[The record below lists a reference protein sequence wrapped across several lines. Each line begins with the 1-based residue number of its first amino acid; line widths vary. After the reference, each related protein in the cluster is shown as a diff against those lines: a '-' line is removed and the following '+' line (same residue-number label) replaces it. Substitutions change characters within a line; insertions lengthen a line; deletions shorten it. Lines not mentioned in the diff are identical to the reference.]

1 MKKFDIVALGEP
13 LYELN
18 QQPDGLFLPGFG
30 GDTSNVTIAAAR
42 LGAKCAYITKLGQD
56 PFGDAIVSL
65 WRTEGVDAGAVCRHP
80 TAQTGIYLV
89 THGDAGHGFSY
100 FRKGSA
106 ASLMTPDDVPER
118 LIAES
123 SWLHVSGISQA
134 ISASAA
140 DAVTHAIAVAKRSH
154 TRVSYDT
161 NLRLRLWTKEAARP
175 VIEAT
180 AAEADILKTSLD
192 DAEVM
197 LGFREVNQVTDH
209 FLRLGSRAVIVTL
222 GADGVLAAVPERRER
237 IGGHKVQAVDATGAG
252 DAFAGALLAEISHG
266 RDFFA
271 AARFANAAA
280 ALSTTGYGAVKP
292 LPRRADVEAL
302 LHRAAGIDLDRP

>member
-18 QQPDGLFLPGFG
+18 QQPDGMFLPGFG
-30 GDTSNVTIAAAR
+30 GDTSNVAIAAAR
-42 LGAKCAYITKLGQD
+42 LGAKCAYVTKLGQD
-56 PFGDAIVSL
+56 PFGDAIAAL
-65 WRTEGVDAGAVCRHP
+65 WNTESVDAHAVTRHP

-89 THGDAGHGFSY
+89 THSSTGHSFSY

-106 ASLMTPDDVPER
+106 ASLMMPADVPES
-118 LIAES
+118 LISEA

-140 DAVTHAIAVAKRSH
+140 EAVAHAISIAKRH
-154 TRVSYDT
+154 DTRVSYDT
-161 NLRLRLWTKEAARP
+161 NLRLRLWTKEAAKP

-180 AAEADILKTSLD
+180 AAQADILKTSLD

-197 LGFREVNQVTDH
+197 LGFKDVNRVADH
-209 FLRLGSRAVIVTL
+209 FLNLGSRAVIVTL
-222 GADGVLAAVPERRER
+222 GANGVAAVTPEKREQFKK
-237 IGGHKVQAVDATGAG
+237 HAVNAVDATGAG
-252 DAFAGALLAEISHG
+252 DAFTGALLAEIA
-266 RDFFA
+266 RDEDFFA

-292 LPRRADVEAL
+292 LPRRAEIEAL
-302 LHRAAGIDLDRP
+302 LNRAARVDPDRA